1 MGKPTGFI
9 EYRRA
14 SAPDRDALERV
25 HDFEFIHGCLDDAAR
40 KQQAARCMDCG
51 VPFCQT
57 KQMLDGVYV
66 GCPLNNLIPE
76 WNQQLWSDN
85 LPMALDRLL
94 ETNCF
99 PEFTGYVCPAPCER
113 ACSCRKAGLMDAD
126 AANDETKVNGAA
138 TTTKD
143 VSHVNDA
150 VGAAVTINDNE
161 RYIID
166 CAFEQG
172 LIQPHAPQ
180 RRSGKTVAV
189 VGSGPAGLTV
199 AALLNQRGHSVTVYE
214 RDQRPGGLLVYGIPN
229 MKLPKTVVARRI
241 SLMQAEGVRFE
252 CGTDVGKDISLP
264 TLASQFD
271 AVVLAIGAQNPRE
284 VKFDGHAA
292 GVCYALDY
300 LSSAS
305 RAYLHEAACDPLL
318 NAAGKNVAVVGAGDT
333 ANDCI
338 ATALRQGARDIVQL
352 IRRAASDYGPAT
364 DYAHQETDA
373 QFGHDIRR
381 FETTVSAVHG
391 NVSGCDQGDSPSHDA
406 FAASVDDAD
415 AAESGG
421 GHAGAA
427 ESGGGHAG
435 AAESTRSNRLVNKG
449 LGAGQLESITLS
461 TPEGPKDIPAE
472 LLIVASGFTGAETYA
487 THAVDLS
494 EYPNVFE
501 AGDMVTGASLVASAM
516 AHARKTARATDIFLT
531 GYSTIL

>member
-113 ACSCRKAGLMDAD
+113 ACSCRKAGSMEAD
-126 AANDETKVNGAA
+126 AANDETKAKNAA
-138 TTTKD
+138 TTAKD
-143 VSHVNDA
+143 VSTEDVSSASDT

-166 CAFEQG
+166 CAFKQG

-252 CGTDVGKDISLP
+252 CGTDVGKDISLS
-264 TLASQFD
+264 TLAEQYD

-284 VKFDGHAA
+284 VKFDGHAV

-352 IRRAASDYGPAT
+352 IRRAASDYGPTT

-373 QFGHDIRR
+373 QFGHDIRW

-391 NVSGCDQGDSPSHDA
+391 NVSGCDQDESPSHDSL
-406 FAASVDDAD
+406 AAGVDDAG
-415 AAESGG
+415 ACENGSS
-421 GHAGAA
+421 HAGA
-427 ESGGGHAG
+427 GG
-435 AAESTRSNRLVNKG
+435 STRSNRLVKKG
-449 LGAGQLESITLS
+449 SGTGQLESITLS
-461 TPEGPKDIPAE
+461 TPEGLKDIPAE
-472 LLIVASGFTGAETYA
+472 LLIIASGFTGAETYA